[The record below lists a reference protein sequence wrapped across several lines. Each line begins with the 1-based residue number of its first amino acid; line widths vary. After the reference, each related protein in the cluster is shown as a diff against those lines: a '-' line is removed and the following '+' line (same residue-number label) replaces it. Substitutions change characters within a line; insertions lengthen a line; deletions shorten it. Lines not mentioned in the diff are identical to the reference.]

1 MSRNKQKQKNHK
13 NISQSIASRTA
24 NGLKAFRQNDFEKAI
39 LFWEREPAKLR
50 PVALLA
56 EAHFRR
62 GLVLFYGSDSQTGM
76 SHLQTA
82 ASYLPNDAC
91 YAYHVGLALHRLGNL
106 PGALGFYETARQT
119 PGLFATRAAYPLV
132 LVLLQNGQ
140 DPTTTSAWYD
150 LTVAEQALLRSVNNF
165 RRRPY
170 TLPLEAPLLLRAL
183 AALDNN
189 DNAQAQAGL
198 EKILAVDA
206 TAAEKNVANYYLG
219 VLAAR
224 AEDWDTARR
233 AWDAA
238 FAAGL
243 RSARLQSNLAEIY
256 QRLAEDLLIQDDAQ
270 TALAAA
276 EEAKRHLP
284 GNSDL
289 DELLAQIHQQL
300 GYQSA
305 NANRWDEAKSHW
317 QTAVELD
324 STSFRLVYNLALAY
338 EKLGNNISAGQ
349 TWREALR
356 RRPRRPDHPDVL
368 SDDEVAQVWQRAA
381 ECYRKAG
388 EFDQVKRTY
397 QQAIKW
403 APDNLDLRLALAE
416 SLIKEGHLQSARN
429 ELEQVLKRNP
439 KHVQALIRLG
449 EAYFRDERSPWYVKE
464 QAKKPWEKALQI
476 EPKNSKV
483 QQVLAEW
490 YVDQAEIDF
499 SWDRYAEAA
508 ENYQKALEYQPK
520 NINTLVSL
528 AGCYIKLEDESRGE
542 EYASQALAQA
552 ANFDDFATIISF
564 WLRVGSNKRA
574 WEITSQAEERFRN
587 VPTDF
592 YIDLAQN
599 LIKAGRKDEVQ
610 PWLQRAVEKAAP
622 EESVFVMIADMAM
635 DIDIPL
641 AMNYL
646 QKALDAKQMLGLVH
660 LMMGIL
666 EYEQNNKPA
675 SRKHFNEA
683 ERIAYQTK
691 DTDLANRLE
700 AARLVAQGPDAIMR
714 QLMDIGDPD
723 LLNEFLN
730 DFGEEFV

>member
-170 TLPLEAPLLLRAL
+170 TLPPEAPLLLRAL

-691 DTDLANRLE
+691 DTDLANRLD

>member
-170 TLPLEAPLLLRAL
+170 TLPPEAPLLLRAL

>member
-1 MSRNKQKQKNHK
+1 
-13 NISQSIASRTA
+13 
-24 NGLKAFRQNDFEKAI
+24 
-39 LFWEREPAKLR
+39 
-50 PVALLA
+50 
-56 EAHFRR
+56 
-62 GLVLFYGSDSQTGM
+62 
-76 SHLQTA
+76 
-82 ASYLPNDAC
+82 
-91 YAYHVGLALHRLGNL
+91 
-106 PGALGFYETARQT
+106 
-119 PGLFATRAAYPLV
+119 LV

-170 TLPLEAPLLLRAL
+170 TLPPEAPLLLRAL

>member
-691 DTDLANRLE
+691 DTDLANRLD

>member
-1 MSRNKQKQKNHK
+1 
-13 NISQSIASRTA
+13 
-24 NGLKAFRQNDFEKAI
+24 
-39 LFWEREPAKLR
+39 
-50 PVALLA
+50 
-56 EAHFRR
+56 
-62 GLVLFYGSDSQTGM
+62 
-76 SHLQTA
+76 
-82 ASYLPNDAC
+82 
-91 YAYHVGLALHRLGNL
+91 
-106 PGALGFYETARQT
+106 
-119 PGLFATRAAYPLV
+119 
-132 LVLLQNGQ
+132 
-140 DPTTTSAWYD
+140 
-150 LTVAEQALLRSVNNF
+150 
-165 RRRPY
+165 
-170 TLPLEAPLLLRAL
+170 
-183 AALDNN
+183 
-189 DNAQAQAGL
+189 
-198 EKILAVDA
+198 
-206 TAAEKNVANYYLG
+206 
-219 VLAAR
+219 
-224 AEDWDTARR
+224 
-233 AWDAA
+233 
-238 FAAGL
+238 
-243 RSARLQSNLAEIY
+243 
-256 QRLAEDLLIQDDAQ
+256 
-270 TALAAA
+270 
-276 EEAKRHLP
+276 
-284 GNSDL
+284 
-289 DELLAQIHQQL
+289 
-300 GYQSA
+300 
-305 NANRWDEAKSHW
+305 
-317 QTAVELD
+317 
-324 STSFRLVYNLALAY
+324 
-338 EKLGNNISAGQ
+338 
-349 TWREALR
+349 
-356 RRPRRPDHPDVL
+356 
-368 SDDEVAQVWQRAA
+368 
-381 ECYRKAG
+381 
-388 EFDQVKRTY
+388 
-397 QQAIKW
+397 
-403 APDNLDLRLALAE
+403 
-416 SLIKEGHLQSARN
+416 
-429 ELEQVLKRNP
+429 LEQVLKRNP

>member
-1 MSRNKQKQKNHK
+1 
-13 NISQSIASRTA
+13 
-24 NGLKAFRQNDFEKAI
+24 
-39 LFWEREPAKLR
+39 
-50 PVALLA
+50 
-56 EAHFRR
+56 
-62 GLVLFYGSDSQTGM
+62 
-76 SHLQTA
+76 
-82 ASYLPNDAC
+82 
-91 YAYHVGLALHRLGNL
+91 
-106 PGALGFYETARQT
+106 
-119 PGLFATRAAYPLV
+119 
-132 LVLLQNGQ
+132 
-140 DPTTTSAWYD
+140 
-150 LTVAEQALLRSVNNF
+150 
-165 RRRPY
+165 
-170 TLPLEAPLLLRAL
+170 LRAL

-198 EKILAVDA
+198 EKFLAVDA

-691 DTDLANRLE
+691 DTDLANRLD